1 MKSRCIQGEIPQ
13 VGDSWTPI
21 QERILDVKILDVEII
36 GVDKEFVEYL
46 FIYPNPEGRNMQFV
60 SDTIENFCKRY
71 KINQRVNKMKKTI
84 DTHLIRHES
93 IKSIAYRD
101 ETYVSLR
108 DLLFQLEGLTE
119 DCTEDLVI
127 SLKQKTNY
135 LNIPYDNH

>member
-1 MKSRCIQGEIPQ
+1 MIPQ

-93 IKSIAYRD
+93 IKSIAHRD
-101 ETYVSLR
+101 ETYISLR
-108 DLLFQLEGLTE
+108 DLLFLLEGLTE
-119 DCTEDLVI
+119 DCTEDLVV

-135 LNIPYDNH
+135 LNIPYDKH